1 MRFYRGIFGVL
12 VALALVV
19 GSGMSHSL
27 EVVTQMDDG
36 DLAGYDVWGT
46 NGWVS
51 KLEELDENRVALL
64 TSEGVFEFSNEFV
77 LLDSYQFQHKYSA
90 DVQFVRI
97 DSELYVVGML
107 SEDSFW
113 RHKNDIHLLRYGESK
128 PEKVWK
134 CAHCTPPRIVYFYDY
149 INPLLVYGST
159 SRGDQELRIVQ
170 LGTNRSW
177 DVNAS
182 GYYLGLEALGIPD
195 SDYGLQDVLITLW
208 QDTRRNESFPPPTTL
223 LLSQVDFSRKRAHL
237 RDFQND
243 EDSKTNDA
251 LDGVHQI
258 APAEHHDYV
267 RFDSLDTGHV
277 LVGIHDKEAADISTY
292 ETRNHTESHIW
303 WKIDATSEGMYVG
316 SVARPHMLNCQS
328 PNGELLETYVV
339 LLDETYQHPDR
350 PPGSRVYELRPGGF
364 WREMYRSSQRSFGGI
379 VPRSNHL
386 LVGFENSVVRFE
398 KGEDYCLVAL
408 EKFRDSLPLS
418 EDFRSD

>member
-1 MRFYRGIFGVL
+1 MRFYRGILGVL
-12 VALALVV
+12 VAFVLVV
-19 GSGMSHSL
+19 GSGTSHSL
-27 EVVTQMDDG
+27 EVITQVDDVTMG
-36 DLAGYDVWGT
+36 DYEVWGT

-51 KLEELDENRVALL
+51 KLQELDESRVALL

-128 PEKVWK
+128 PERVWK

-149 INPLLVYGST
+149 VNPLLVYAST
-159 SRGDQELRIVQ
+159 SRGDQELRVVQ

-182 GYYLGLEALGIPD
+182 GYYLSLEALGIPN

-223 LLSQVDFSRKRAHL
+223 LLSEVDFSLKRVHL
-237 RDFQND
+237 RNFKSD
-243 EDSKTNDA
+243 EDSNNDTPQ
-251 LDGVHQI
+251 DGMHQT

-267 RFDSLDTGHV
+267 VFDSRGTGHV
-277 LVGIHDKEAADISTY
+277 LVGIHDKEVPNAATY
-292 ETRNHTESHIW
+292 EEGNHEESHIW
-303 WKIDATSEGMYVG
+303 WKIDATSEGMHVG
-316 SVARPHMLNCQS
+316 SVARPHVLNCKS
-328 PNGELLETYVV
+328 PNGELVETYVV

-350 PPGSRVYELRPGGF
+350 PPGSRIYELRPGGF

-379 VPRSNHL
+379 VARSNHL

-398 KGEDYCLVAL
+398 KGEDYCLETL
-408 EKFRDSLPLS
+408 EQFRDSLPLA
-418 EDFRSD
+418 EDLHN